1 MKWWYAM
8 RQRTL
13 GLDWLDENDREQRR
27 WALSYLKTKGM
38 ANSSVATHEFMLKRG
53 SELER
58 SAEGRKVLDL
68 MKNAWRQKR
77 GRAPTNGR
85 QPCTFTLQLSTK
97 RTLAR
102 LAKANDMPATS
113 LLEILIE
120 NAAIEAKDQ
129 KGWMKL
135 QKTRANDLKREL
147 EEWKTR
153 QAKTEIHLERCFTL
167 LTDWEEALD
176 GEGSSDIN
184 EFMVEAKSLA
194 SMELIKQQINHAL
207 EVIQSS
213 AGRRRR
219 RDLKQHSTSD
229 SMSPI
234 RQTDLVRFHKRPC
247 DAVQTANTSVIP
259 SPSDDQHSAKK
270 PKYAIQK
277 RKRLSEQTLNS
288 LRKMCVVP
296 EQHELDTEYA
306 DDD

>member
-1 MKWWYAM
+1 MTWWYAM

-13 GLDWLDENDREQRR
+13 GLDWLDKNDREQRR
-27 WALSYLKTKGM
+27 WALSYLRTKGM
-38 ANSSVATHEFMLKRG
+38 ANSSIATHEFMLERG

-102 LAKANDMPATS
+102 LAKANDMPANS

-120 NAAIEAKDQ
+120 NAASEAKDQ

-147 EEWKTR
+147 EDWKTR
-153 QAKTEIHLERCFTL
+153 QAKTEVHLEKCFTL
-167 LTDWEEALD
+167 LTDLN
-176 GEGSSDIN
+176 GESSNDIS
-184 EFMVEAKSLA
+184 ELMIEAKSLTLI
-194 SMELIKQQINHAL
+194 ELIKEEINHAL

-219 RDLKQHSTSD
+219 RDLMQHSTSV
-229 SMSPI
+229 SMPPI
-234 RQTDLVRFHKRPC
+234 RKTDLVRFHKRPC
-247 DAVQTANTSVIP
+247 DAVLTANTSVPP
-259 SPSDDQHSAKK
+259 SPSDDQHAAEK
-270 PKYAIQK
+270 PKYAVRK
-277 RKRLSEQTLNS
+277 RKRLSEHTLNS
-288 LRKMCVVP
+288 LRKMCEAP
-296 EQHELDTEYA
+296 EQHKLDNQY

>member
-1 MKWWYAM
+1 MTWWYAM

-27 WALSYLKTKGM
+27 WALSYLRTKGM
-38 ANSSVATHEFMLKRG
+38 ANSSIATHEFMLERG

-120 NAAIEAKDQ
+120 NAASEAKDQ

-147 EEWKTR
+147 EDWKTR
-153 QAKTEIHLERCFTL
+153 QAKTEVHLEKCFTL
-167 LTDWEEALD
+167 LTDLN
-176 GEGSSDIN
+176 GESSNDIS
-184 EFMVEAKSLA
+184 ELMIEAKSLTPI
-194 SMELIKQQINHAL
+194 ELIKEEINHAL

-219 RDLKQHSTSD
+219 RDLMQHSTSV
-229 SMSPI
+229 SMPPI
-234 RQTDLVRFHKRPC
+234 RKNDLVRFHKRPC
-247 DAVQTANTSVIP
+247 DAVQTANTSVTP
-259 SPSDDQHSAKK
+259 SPSDDQHAAKK
-270 PKYAIQK
+270 PKYAVRK
-277 RKRLSEQTLNS
+277 RKKLSEQTLNS

-296 EQHELDTEYA
+296 EQPELDNQYA
-306 DDD
+306 GDD